1 MLTLPKEGG
10 GFTMYCDSSGHSLG
24 GLLIQKVKVI
34 AYASRL
40 LKTHEKNYPTHN
52 MELVTVVFVPM
63 FWRHY
68 LNGVHCKVFIYYR
81 SLQYMF
87 TQRDLNLRNRRWLE
101 FSKDFDMTML
111 YYLWKANIVADA
123 LSRKT
128 SCMGSIVT
136 I

>member
-10 GFTMYCDSSGHSLG
+10 GFTMYCDSSGHGLG

-40 LKTHEKNYPTHN
+40 LKTHEKNYPTHD
-52 MELVTVVFVPM
+52 MELVTMVFVLM

-68 LNGVHCKVFIYYR
+68 LYGVHCKVFIYHR